1 MQRRPDRH
9 RRQRRRSLPVRR
21 QHPIDYADPSG
32 LFSIGGFFEEVG
44 EFATGRT
51 LLQEGF
57 NQE

>member
-1 MQRRPDRH
+1 
-9 RRQRRRSLPVRR
+9 VRR